1 MYFRACDHADNS
13 ESLSFPTK
21 IIIPAMLI
29 AIVKIEM
36 NATPETN
43 LNPSISFPFEL
54 AFLGESAVSLMFI
67 EIAWCAPKKNTAT
80 INE

>member
-1 MYFRACDHADNS
+1 
-13 ESLSFPTK
+13 
-21 IIIPAMLI
+21 MLI

-67 EIAWCAPKKNTAT
+67 EIA
-80 INE
+80 